1 MIRTGISTKLT
12 LVFVFFAIIL
22 LISLAIPVYNNGSD
36 GLKAAITS
44 ELLSTAIEKQSAL
57 DTWAVE
63 RLTDLVTISQHSH
76 LIADVEIL
84 VNPLA
89 TTDSTIVSRM
99 NILNDLQ
106 LHTAPGKNFGEI
118 MIIAADSGQVI
129 LSTDPAAEGT
139 FKEDQPY
146 YINGK
151 NGPFFQTL
159 YISPALQSP
168 AMTVSAPI
176 LTANGRLLGILAARL
191 NLAEMQAIIDRRT
204 GLRQSDDSY
213 LVNTSNLFATQPRLL
228 SNPAVLQQ
236 GIHTQAVNSCLQ
248 HNSGVA
254 EEKDYRGISA
264 ITVYRWLP
272 SQKLCLVVQIDQME
286 ALAPVR
292 SLASTMALVGG
303 LLLLFGSIAA
313 YTISKTI
320 TRPIQ
325 QLVIGT
331 DEMGKGNLD
340 YRIGLKSQDEIGQ
353 LGGSFDRMAENLKS
367 TLVSR
372 DDLVKEV
379 KERKRAEVQL
389 KTTLNDLERSNKEL
403 EQFAYVASHDLQ
415 EPLRM
420 VASYTQLLE
429 RRYKEK
435 LDGDARDF
443 INFAVAGANRMQMLI
458 TDLLSFSRVGTRGK
472 PMELTDS
479 HIALGQARI
488 NLNAAIEETQA
499 VVTND
504 DLPEVMA
511 DESQLVQLFQNLVGN
526 AIKFHNP
533 GESPR
538 VHISATRNDKDWVF
552 SVRDNGI
559 GIDPKYF
566 ERLFVIF
573 QRLHSRDEYPG
584 TGIGLA
590 VCKKIVERHGGKIW
604 IESQAGKGSTF
615 NFTLKK
621 TDLEKNNK

>member
-1 MIRTGISTKLT
+1 
-12 LVFVFFAIIL
+12 
-22 LISLAIPVYNNGSD
+22 
-36 GLKAAITS
+36 
-44 ELLSTAIEKQSAL
+44 
-57 DTWAVE
+57 
-63 RLTDLVTISQHSH
+63 
-76 LIADVEIL
+76 
-84 VNPLA
+84 
-89 TTDSTIVSRM
+89 
-99 NILNDLQ
+99 
-106 LHTAPGKNFGEI
+106 
-118 MIIAADSGQVI
+118 
-129 LSTDPAAEGT
+129 
-139 FKEDQPY
+139 
-146 YINGK
+146 
-151 NGPFFQTL
+151 
-159 YISPALQSP
+159 
-168 AMTVSAPI
+168 
-176 LTANGRLLGILAARL
+176 
-191 NLAEMQAIIDRRT
+191 
-204 GLRQSDDSY
+204 
-213 LVNTSNLFATQPRLL
+213 
-228 SNPAVLQQ
+228 
-236 GIHTQAVNSCLQ
+236 
-248 HNSGVA
+248 
-254 EEKDYRGISA
+254 
-264 ITVYRWLP
+264 
-272 SQKLCLVVQIDQME
+272 
-286 ALAPVR
+286 
-292 SLASTMALVGG
+292 
-303 LLLLFGSIAA
+303 LLFGSIAA

-320 TRPIQ
+320 TKPIQ

-353 LGGSFDRMAENLKS
+353 LGGSFDRMAEKLKS

-538 VHISATRNDKDWVF
+538 VHISATRKNEDWVF

-604 IESQAGKGSTF
+604 IESQAGQGSTF
-615 NFTLKK
+615 CFTLKK
-621 TDLEKNNK
+621 TNLKKNNKNGG

>member
-1 MIRTGISTKLT
+1 M
-12 LVFVFFAIIL
+12 
-22 LISLAIPVYNNGSD
+22 
-36 GLKAAITS
+36 
-44 ELLSTAIEKQSAL
+44 
-57 DTWAVE
+57 
-63 RLTDLVTISQHSH
+63 
-76 LIADVEIL
+76 VEI
-84 VNPLA
+84 
-89 TTDSTIVSRM
+89 
-99 NILNDLQ
+99 
-106 LHTAPGKNFGEI
+106 
-118 MIIAADSGQVI
+118 
-129 LSTDPAAEGT
+129 
-139 FKEDQPY
+139 DQ
-146 YINGK
+146 
-151 NGPFFQTL
+151 T
-159 YISPALQSP
+159 
-168 AMTVSAPI
+168 
-176 LTANGRLLGILAARL
+176 
-191 NLAEMQAIIDRRT
+191 
-204 GLRQSDDSY
+204 
-213 LVNTSNLFATQPRLL
+213 
-228 SNPAVLQQ
+228 
-236 GIHTQAVNSCLQ
+236 
-248 HNSGVA
+248 
-254 EEKDYRGISA
+254 
-264 ITVYRWLP
+264 
-272 SQKLCLVVQIDQME
+272 E

-313 YTISKTI
+313 YNISKTF

-353 LGGSFDRMAENLKS
+353 LGGSFDRMAEKLKS

-379 KERKRAEVQL
+379 KERKQVEIQL
-389 KTTLNDLERSNKEL
+389 KTTLNDLEQSNKEL

-429 RRYKEK
+429 KRYKEK

-472 PMELTDS
+472 PMELIDS
-479 HIALGQARI
+479 HVALGQARI

-504 DLPEVMA
+504 DLPEVVA

-526 AIKFHNP
+526 AIKFHKH

-538 VHISATRNDKDWVF
+538 VHISATRKAGDWVF

-573 QRLHSRDEYPG
+573 QRLHSREEYPG

-604 IESQAGKGSTF
+604 IKSQAGQGSTF
-615 NFTLKK
+615 YFTLKK
-621 TDLEKNNK
+621 TGLKKNLK